1 MATADIERPVEYSYD
16 LARQCPAA
24 APMLACQQGR
34 HALSPPTPPVTLG
47 PSYVLP
53 PGQVER
59 RPHPK
64 ETRA

>member
-34 HALSPPTPPVTLG
+34 HALSPPTPSVT
-47 PSYVLP
+47 